1 MLFDCREPI
10 TITRENPMQG
20 MIISNPR
27 LEFLRPV
34 LERWFDCIDR
44 YNAVRGDNDTPY
56 WHDEKANLGL
66 LSAAAWMAELVT
78 LRDTATRK
86 QNEEGERNARAD
98 LFIAGAEDRAFI
110 QATQRWPRVTSLN
123 LTQALADITSDAKRI
138 SYASDLKLGCL
149 FVAPQKAQHSASPEE
164 LQDMVDDL
172 QKEHTCAVAW
182 YFPYAY
188 RKLRSEAGNYHPGI
202 AVLFKEARG

>member
-1 MLFDCREPI
+1 
-10 TITRENPMQG
+10 MQG

-27 LEFLRPV
+27 LEFLRPM

-44 YNAVRGDNDTPY
+44 YNTVRGDGDTPY

-78 LRDTATRK
+78 LNDTVTRK
-86 QNEEGERNARAD
+86 QNEDGERNARAD
-98 LFIAGAEDRAFI
+98 LFIAGSEDRAFI
-110 QATQRWPRVTSLN
+110 QATQRWPRANNLN
-123 LTQALADITSDAKRI
+123 LTQALADITSDAKRT

-188 RKLRSEAGNYHPGI
+188 SKLHSEAGNYHPGI

>member
-1 MLFDCREPI
+1 
-10 TITRENPMQG
+10 MQG

-44 YNAVRGDNDTPY
+44 YNAVRGDSDTPY

-78 LRDTATRK
+78 LNGTATRK

-98 LFIAGAEDRAFI
+98 LFLAGAEDRAFI
-110 QATQRWPRVTSLN
+110 QATQRWPKVTNLN
-123 LTQALADITSDAKRI
+123 LTQALLDITNDAKRI

>member
-1 MLFDCREPI
+1 
-10 TITRENPMQG
+10 MQG
-20 MIISNPR
+20 MIISNPK
-27 LEFLRPV
+27 LEFQRPV

-56 WHDEKANLGL
+56 WFDEKANLSL
-66 LSAAAWMAELVT
+66 LSAAAWMAEMVT
-78 LRDTATRK
+78 LQQTPTRK
-86 QNEEGERNARAD
+86 QVEEGERNGRAD
-98 LFIAGAEDRAFI
+98 LFIATSEERAYL
-110 QATQRWPRVTSLN
+110 QATQRWPRVNNLN
-123 LTQALADITSDAKRI
+123 LTQALQDITSEAKRI

-149 FVAPQKAQHSASPEE
+149 FVAPQKAQQSATPEE

-188 RKLRSEAGNYHPGI
+188 RKLRNETGNYHPGI

>member
-1 MLFDCREPI
+1 
-10 TITRENPMQG
+10 MQG
-20 MIISNPR
+20 MIISNPK

-66 LSAAAWMAELVT
+66 LSAAAWMAEMVT
-78 LRDTATRK
+78 LQNAATRK
-86 QNEEGERNARAD
+86 QNEEGERNVSAD
-98 LFIAGAEDRAFI
+98 LFIASGDERAFI
-110 QATQRWPRVTSLN
+110 QATQRWPKVNNLN
-123 LTQALADITSDAKRI
+123 LTQPLLEAASDAKRI

-149 FVAPQKAQHSASPEE
+149 FVAPQKAQQSATPEE
-164 LQDMVDDL
+164 LQDMIDDL
-172 QKEHTCAVAW
+172 QKENTCAVAW

-188 RKLRSEAGNYHPGI
+188 RKLRNEAGQYHPGI
-202 AVLFKEARG
+202 ALLLKQAHG

>member
-1 MLFDCREPI
+1 
-10 TITRENPMQG
+10 MQG

-44 YNAVRGDNDTPY
+44 YNTVRGDNDTPY

-66 LSAAAWMAELVT
+66 LAAAAWMAEMVT
-78 LRDTATRK
+78 LNDTATSK

-98 LFIAGAEDRAFI
+98 LLIAGAEDRAFI
-110 QATQRWPRVTSLN
+110 QATQRWPRVNNLN
-123 LTQALADITSDAKRI
+123 LTQALLDITVDAKRI

-149 FVAPQKAQHSASPEE
+149 FVAPQKPQHSASPEE
-164 LQDMVDDL
+164 LQDMVYDL

-188 RKLRSEAGNYHPGI
+188 RKLHSDAGNYHPGI

>member
-1 MLFDCREPI
+1 
-10 TITRENPMQG
+10 MQG
-20 MIISNPR
+20 MIISNPK

-66 LSAAAWMAELVT
+66 LSAAAWMAEMVT
-78 LRDTATRK
+78 LQDASTRK

-98 LFIAGAEDRAFI
+98 LLIASTDERAFI
-110 QATQRWPRVTSLN
+110 QATQRWPKVNNLN
-123 LTQALADITSDAKRI
+123 LTQPLLEATSDAKRI

-149 FVAPQKAQHSASPEE
+149 FVAPQKAQQSATPEE
-164 LQDMVDDL
+164 LQDMIDDL
-172 QKEHTCAVAW
+172 QKENTCAVAW

-188 RKLRSEAGNYHPGI
+188 RKLRNETGHYHPGV
-202 AVLFKEARG
+202 AVLLKQAHG

>member
-1 MLFDCREPI
+1 
-10 TITRENPMQG
+10 MQG
-20 MIISNPR
+20 LIISNPK

-44 YNAVRGDNDTPY
+44 YNAVRGDNETPY
-56 WHDEKANLGL
+56 WLDEKANLGL
-66 LSAAAWMAELVT
+66 LSSAAWMAEMIT
-78 LRDTATRK
+78 LQQSPTRK
-86 QNEEGERNARAD
+86 QIEEGERNARAD
-98 LFIAGAEDRAFI
+98 LFIATTETRAWL
-110 QATQRWPRVTSLN
+110 QATQRWPRVNNLN
-123 LTQALADITSDAKRI
+123 LAQALQDITSEAKRI

-149 FVAPQKAQHSASPEE
+149 FVAPHKIQHGATPEE

-188 RKLRSEAGNYHPGI
+188 RKLHNEAGQYHPGV

>member
-1 MLFDCREPI
+1 
-10 TITRENPMQG
+10 MQG

-44 YNAVRGDNDTPY
+44 YNAVRGDSDTPY

-78 LRDTATRK
+78 LNDTVTRK

-98 LFIAGAEDRAFI
+98 LFLAGAEDRAFI
-110 QATQRWPRVTSLN
+110 QATQRWPKVTNLN
-123 LTQALADITSDAKRI
+123 LTQALLDITNDAKRI

-188 RKLRSEAGNYHPGI
+188 RKLRSEAGNYHPGV

>member
-1 MLFDCREPI
+1 
-10 TITRENPMQG
+10 MQG

-44 YNAVRGDNDTPY
+44 YNAVRGDSDTPY
-56 WHDEKANLGL
+56 WHDENANLGL

-78 LRDTATRK
+78 LGQTPTRK
-86 QNEEGERNARAD
+86 QNEDGERNARAD
-98 LFIAGAEDRAFI
+98 LFIAGTDDRAFI
-110 QATQRWPRVTSLN
+110 QATQRWPRVNNLN
-123 LTQALADITSDAKRI
+123 LTQALQDITSDAKRI
-138 SYASDLKLGCL
+138 SYASDLRLGCL

-172 QKEHTCAVAW
+172 QRNTPARSPGTSLTPTENCAAKPATITRASPCCSKRPVAK
-182 YFPYAY
+182 
-188 RKLRSEAGNYHPGI
+188 RLNHR
-202 AVLFKEARG
+202 ARQLLYD

>member
-1 MLFDCREPI
+1 
-10 TITRENPMQG
+10 MQG

-78 LRDTATRK
+78 LRDTATHK

-98 LFIAGAEDRAFI
+98 LFLAGAEDRAFI

>member
-1 MLFDCREPI
+1 
-10 TITRENPMQG
+10 MQG
-20 MIISNPR
+20 MIISNPK

-34 LERWFDCIDR
+34 LERWFECIDR
-44 YNAVRGDNDTPY
+44 YNAIRGDGDTPY

-66 LSAAAWMAELVT
+66 LSAAAWMAEMVT
-78 LRDTATRK
+78 LQQTPTRK
-86 QNEEGERNARAD
+86 QTEEGERNSRAD
-98 LFIAGAEDRAFI
+98 LFLALPETRAYI
-110 QATQRWPRVTSLN
+110 QTSQRWPRVNSLN
-123 LTQALADITSDAKRI
+123 LSQALLDIASDAKRL
-138 SYASDLKLGCL
+138 SHASDLKLGCL
-149 FVAPQKAQHSASPEE
+149 FVAPQKAQQGATPEE

-188 RKLRSEAGNYHPGI
+188 RKLRNEAGNYHPGI

>member
-1 MLFDCREPI
+1 
-10 TITRENPMQG
+10 MQG

-27 LEFLRPV
+27 LEFLRPM

-78 LRDTATRK
+78 LCDTATRK
-86 QNEEGERNARAD
+86 QNEDGERNARAD
-98 LFIAGAEDRAFI
+98 LFIAGAEDRAYL
-110 QATQRWPRVTSLN
+110 QATQRWPRVNNLN
-123 LTQALADITSDAKRI
+123 LTQALLDITSDAKRI
-138 SYASDLKLGCL
+138 SFASDLKLGCL

-172 QKEHTCAVAW
+172 QKEHCCAVAW

>member
-1 MLFDCREPI
+1 
-10 TITRENPMQG
+10 MQG
-20 MIISNPR
+20 LIISNPK

-44 YNAVRGDNDTPY
+44 YNAVRGDNETPY
-56 WHDEKANLGL
+56 WLDEKANLGL
-66 LSAAAWMAELVT
+66 LSSAAWMAEMIT
-78 LRDTATRK
+78 LQQSPTRK
-86 QNEEGERNARAD
+86 QIEEGERNGRAD
-98 LFIAGAEDRAFI
+98 LFIANAESRAWL
-110 QATQRWPRVTSLN
+110 QATQRWPRVNQLN
-123 LTQALADITSDAKRI
+123 LTQALQDITSDAKRI

-149 FVAPQKAQHSASPEE
+149 FVAPHKAQHGATPEE

-188 RKLRSEAGNYHPGI
+188 RKLHNEAGHYYPGI

>member
-1 MLFDCREPI
+1 
-10 TITRENPMQG
+10 MQG
-20 MIISNPR
+20 MIISNPK

-44 YNAVRGDNDTPY
+44 YNAIRGDSETPY
-56 WHDEKANLGL
+56 WLDEKANLGL
-66 LSAAAWMAELVT
+66 LSAAAWMAEIIT
-78 LRDTATRK
+78 LEQSPTRK
-86 QNEEGERNARAD
+86 QIEDGERNGRAD
-98 LFIAGAEDRAFI
+98 LFIATPEARAWL
-110 QATQRWPRVTSLN
+110 QATQRWPRVNNLN
-123 LTQALADITSDAKRI
+123 LSQPLHDITTSAKRI

-149 FVAPQKAQHSASPEE
+149 FVAPQKTQHSASPEE

-188 RKLRSEAGNYHPGI
+188 RKLHNEAGHYHPGI
-202 AVLFKEARG
+202 AMLLKEAHG

>member
-1 MLFDCREPI
+1 
-10 TITRENPMQG
+10 MQG

-44 YNAVRGDNDTPY
+44 YNAVRGDSDTPY

-78 LRDTATRK
+78 LNETPTRK

-98 LFIAGAEDRAFI
+98 LFLAGAEDRAFI
-110 QATQRWPRVTSLN
+110 QATQRWPKVTNLN
-123 LTQALADITSDAKRI
+123 LTQALLDITNDAKRI

-149 FVAPQKAQHSASPEE
+149 FIAPQKAQHSASPEE

-202 AVLFKEARG
+202 AVLFKEARS